1 MAHIPIPNVIRRT
14 IRDIRWIK
22 RQIPYIVHANDINGY
37 LDVPA
42 LENRVNIFNYN
53 PEKLGYNLYN
63 KQPFNLGDTLGKVIV
78 TFLLEQKGIDV
89 NAYIPQKK
97 HLLAVGSNIIGGEEF
112 GRYNNATVWGSGVM
126 LKPTRAMRL
135 AQKLSCRKLDIRAVR
150 GPLTHEVVIGLG
162 HKCPKTY
169 GDPAILMPLFF
180 HPKIEKK
187 RSYSI
192 IPQFYHECKFR
203 EKYPDEFCVSMNTND
218 YQSVISE
225 ILSSELIYTS
235 SLHGIILAEA
245 YGIPAV
251 FFRGLG
257 KNIDF
262 KYLDYYASTERRD
275 IKIAESLEEAMH
287 MEPLP
292 VPDFSKMQQGLLDTF
307 PYDLW
312 EP

>member
-1 MAHIPIPNVIRRT
+1 MNIIRKAYRSFKWM
-14 IRDIRWIK
+14 RK
-22 RQIPYIVHANDINGY
+22 QIPYILHADDINSY

-42 LENRVNIFNYN
+42 LENRVNIFNYL
-53 PEKLGYNLYN
+53 PDRYGYRLYN
-63 KQPFNLGDTLGKVIV
+63 EKPYNLGDSLGKVIV
-78 TFLLEQKGIDV
+78 TFLLNQKGIDID
-89 NAYIPQKK
+89 AHISRKK
-97 HLLAVGSNIIGGEEF
+97 HLFTIGSNIIGGEEKQN
-112 GRYNNATVWGSGVM
+112 YQNATIWGSGILLDPSVS
-126 LKPTRAMRL
+126 MRL
-135 AQKLSCRKLDIRAVR
+135 LQKLSRRKLDIRAVR
-150 GPLTHEVVIGLG
+150 GPKTKKALEDMGFH
-162 HKCPKTY
+162 CPPIF

-180 HPKIEKK
+180 HPDIEKK
-187 RSYSI
+187 RKFAI

-203 EKYPDEFCVSMNTND
+203 EEHPEAYCITDD

-225 ILSSELIYTS
+225 ILASEIIYTS

-262 KYLDYYASTERRD
+262 KYLDYYYSTGRTN